1 MSEKQDLIEDMK
13 KGIKENPTTKKYL
26 DKMIADGIDEDTAL
40 NIIQMFFIVLI
51 KVFTFFSFKII
62 SFFV

>member
-1 MSEKQDLIEDMK
+1 MSDKRCIIEDMK

-40 NIIQMFFIVLI
+40 NIMLLAWLNH
-51 KVFTFFSFKII
+51 KRWNDE
-62 SFFV
+62 

>member
-1 MSEKQDLIEDMK
+1 MGSIGIMIEKRCIIESMK

-40 NIIQMFFIVLI
+40 NIMLLAWQNRRWNIDEI
-51 KVFTFFSFKII
+51 
-62 SFFV
+62 

>member
-40 NIIQMFFIVLI
+40 NIMLLAWQNHKRWNTDEI
-51 KVFTFFSFKII
+51 
-62 SFFV
+62 